1 MMADL
6 VWTRTAGFSNVTVV
20 EGALRR
26 LWPNMGETQ
35 GGLFSALRYVVAKAI
50 AVDRLLAIE
59 FPGHVM
65 RSIADDGIMQV
76 EVRTEAD
83 VKGLVKWMWRLDELA
98 RGANRPL
105 YRDGEGEYAVVGPLG
120 RLNFSKFKILQH
132 AVARGT
138 DVDIEAVR
146 HRMPFECVPTPDGD
160 RREYPTVVRRILEF
174 NGVAIG
180 FDDEA
185 RRAHV
190 AHEVQL
196 LDERA
201 ARLLD
206 VAPILGR
213 QRAEIYGRASYRPSS
228 VLMHQ
233 MRANPPSVAM
243 EAIGHATQ
251 LQLRLFRDASGA
263 TEEMVGGAMEEWEA
277 TASPRACDC
286 RCSLSVHLP
295 SVMGGCNWPEP
306 RLIQQ
311 MVHAAAKVD
320 TFPTI
325 VGMADMR
332 DYPPPSQW
340 LTCDVPSLREAAET
354 IVRVVAM
361 RGFHLRPPGD
371 SEAWDRVHR
380 LLVGP
385 ANEVLWENVPKLAGR
400 QLQRV
405 LTRAFA
411 YELMLRALRSPTV
424 HELTKVRLLA
434 AAQPG
439 AGEWCCLMGR
449 PNQWVRLDDHAL
461 QRGIFARIGHP
472 DPLLGLATRCV
483 CDVYSHQGLP
493 RVPGPNLALA
503 SRPHV
508 GELEHGLGLHFHW
521 CRVAGMSTQGHNAV
535 SHAWLRALKKLGYS
549 GDVYEVPIGV
559 SASGN
564 QIRGDGR
571 AMNAA
576 VGATIQVFDSRVS
589 SSYLPTLLRK
599 AQKQMY
605 VVTDHNEVLKIREK
619 GEACRRC
626 LQGRVEFMPVVC
638 NTHGGLGRRAYIWLR
653 DAFQRKIDEAPEEAG
668 RHSARLEFLT
678 SLAEISCAVL
688 ERNSLIMAANTRTPS
703 AGGRP
708 AVVDLFGDVRGDD
721 VMQECG

>member
-1 MMADL
+1 MRRGFDRPNDLARQLHARLSTRGARNANAVKWQPIIANAKTRKQPCGTGWRTEFTKRFAEMDMHVWAVIFEAIEVRAVPEAVRQLITCPFVMQLLKRDASRRFSTLSKTRPIGLTCSLTQDALRPRANRGAKVLACVLVRYGQMACGVRAGGEAAQVAAQARCDRSRWVVTVAIDYANAFGLVGNELTYHALAVCVRIIRNDAEVRTLLEAARISVSDAAAEVEFMMADL
-6 VWTRTAGFSNVTVV
+6 VWTRTAVFSNVTVV

-243 EAIGHATQ
+243 GAMGHATQ

-263 TEEMVGGAMEEWEA
+263 TEEMVGGAMEE
-277 TASPRACDC
+277 
-286 RCSLSVHLP
+286 
-295 SVMGGCNWPEP
+295 
-306 RLIQQ
+306 
-311 MVHAAAKVD
+311 
-320 TFPTI
+320 
-325 VGMADMR
+325 
-332 DYPPPSQW
+332 
-340 LTCDVPSLREAAET
+340 
-354 IVRVVAM
+354 
-361 RGFHLRPPGD
+361 
-371 SEAWDRVHR
+371 
-380 LLVGP
+380 
-385 ANEVLWENVPKLAGR
+385 
-400 QLQRV
+400 
-405 LTRAFA
+405 
-411 YELMLRALRSPTV
+411 
-424 HELTKVRLLA
+424 
-434 AAQPG
+434 
-439 AGEWCCLMGR
+439 
-449 PNQWVRLDDHAL
+449 
-461 QRGIFARIGHP
+461 
-472 DPLLGLATRCV
+472 
-483 CDVYSHQGLP
+483 
-493 RVPGPNLALA
+493 
-503 SRPHV
+503 
-508 GELEHGLGLHFHW
+508 
-521 CRVAGMSTQGHNAV
+521 
-535 SHAWLRALKKLGYS
+535 
-549 GDVYEVPIGV
+549 
-559 SASGN
+559 
-564 QIRGDGR
+564 
-571 AMNAA
+571 
-576 VGATIQVFDSRVS
+576 
-589 SSYLPTLLRK
+589 
-599 AQKQMY
+599 
-605 VVTDHNEVLKIREK
+605 
-619 GEACRRC
+619 
-626 LQGRVEFMPVVC
+626 
-638 NTHGGLGRRAYIWLR
+638 
-653 DAFQRKIDEAPEEAG
+653 
-668 RHSARLEFLT
+668 
-678 SLAEISCAVL
+678 
-688 ERNSLIMAANTRTPS
+688 
-703 AGGRP
+703 
-708 AVVDLFGDVRGDD
+708 
-721 VMQECG
+721 